1 MCRCW
6 RPNIHVHTTCT
17 HTHFIHSPG
26 LWFEILAPLKVGMW
40 LPGND
45 LIILR
50 RRHDS
55 HIITTS
61 WTSSL
66 MKSLNDAASSPS
78 AAPLCHTRTLAPQ
91 SHTQMIKLDING
103 KFALKCGSCHPHPV
117 GLPHTFSPLRQ
128 SLLFLFLSPL
138 ALFFPPS
145 VFEPFRGWAEFFW
158 IVQRLLLRWR
168 QMKAACWFHSYS
180 LWASSR
186 SLLTADFHLA
196 L

>member
-6 RPNIHVHTTCT
+6 RLNIHVHTTCT
-17 HTHFIHSPG
+17 HTRYSQSWALVWDFGS
-26 LWFEILAPLKVGMW
+26 FEGGNVITRQWPHHPALAPWFTHHHNITDFLSNEV
-40 LPGND
+40 PQ
-45 LIILR
+45 R
-50 RRHDS
+50 RSFQPFCCASLS
-55 HIITTS
+55 HTH
-61 WTSSL
+61 
-66 MKSLNDAASSPS
+66 A
-78 AAPLCHTRTLAPQ
+78 APQ

-128 SLLFLFLSPL
+128 SLLFLFLAPF
-138 ALFFPPS
+138 ALFFPLS
-145 VFEPFRGWAEFFW
+145 AFELFRGWAEFFW

-168 QMKAACWFHSYS
+168 QMKATCWFHSYS

-186 SLLTADFHLA
+186 SLLTTDFHLA